1 MKRTLK
7 HFCTSLA
14 TASLLLLASGS
25 SANPFLHQGAF
36 PGFIVLAEQRY
47 DPAIQRL
54 MAEQSLRAM
63 PLKNGQLYY
72 VYPVEASTAYIEQM
86 QIRYLEAL
94 LDKQAAAERAA
105 KQIEPNAQ

>member
-1 MKRTLK
+1 MKRTFRNL
-7 HFCTSLA
+7 CASLA
-14 TASLLLLASGS
+14 TASCLLAANGS
-25 SANPFLHQGAF
+25 SANPFVYPGSF

-63 PLKNGQLYY
+63 PLRNGQLYY

-94 LDKQAAAERAA
+94 LDKKARSAPAAVEPAE
-105 KQIEPNAQ
+105 Q

>member
-1 MKRTLK
+1 MKRILRHLITN
-7 HFCTSLA
+7 FA
-14 TASLLLLASGS
+14 AAALLLTAAAS
-25 SANPFLHQGAF
+25 SAKPLLYPGAF

-63 PLKNGQLYY
+63 PLHNGQLYY

-94 LDKQAAAERAA
+94 LDKKANAEAAD
-105 KQIEPNAQ
+105 IEPDQQ